1 MPRMH
6 VGINVINVET
16 IVTESVSAILDEVT
30 RQLLGSSTQNVALK
44 DEQRM
49 TITCLLQ
56 NK

>member
-1 MPRMH
+1 MH
-6 VGINVINVET
+6 FSVNVINVEA

-49 TITCLLQ
+49 AITCLLQ